1 MTKNNVREKSYF
13 ELFKEK
19 FSGKDNY
26 GNLKQN
32 YIDKVRKM
40 PKQNLI
46 AETKQMIWLSAY
58 ANNNPRSDYHWQCDA
73 CYAICEE
80 VEKGLYG
87 KLHEQVVKENT

>member
-1 MTKNNVREKSYF
+1 MKKSQSYF

-26 GNLKQN
+26 GK
-32 YIDKVRKM
+32 
-40 PKQNLI
+40 PKQEYINKVHNMNIEKLKE
-46 AETKQMIWLSAY
+46 ETKRMIWLSAY
-58 ANNNPRSDYHWQCDA
+58 ANNNPYSDYHWQCDT

-80 VEKGLYG
+80 KEKGLYG